1 MKIHHLDFFGLLT
14 ILRQRDHRL
23 YYPLWSML
31 VIRRQIILRLQP
43 CCEVYPRGLIKSFVE
58 PPVFSSI
65 SFHLNVQE
73 DIHIYIVYHTDREQ
87 FIVETSDN
95 SLISKHKK
103 FINPSHFANILQTK
117 VAGTN
122 IQSAMMTRNRIK

>member
-1 MKIHHLDFFGLLT
+1 MKIHRLDFFGLLT

-31 VIRRQIILRLQP
+31 VIRKQIILRLQP
-43 CCEVYPRGLIKSFVE
+43 CCEVYPRDLIKSFVE
-58 PPVFSSI
+58 PQVFSSI

-73 DIHIYIVYHTDREQ
+73 VIYVTM
-87 FIVETSDN
+87 VDN
-95 SLISKHKK
+95 NLLWKPFQNDYTLISKHEK
-103 FINPSHFANILQTK
+103 FINPFRQHSTNKQTK

-122 IQSAMMTRNRIK
+122 I